1 MKIRDIYRCK
11 ICKLQLEVT
20 AGNCEHPPVCC
31 GVPMELQAPNT
42 VDAAKE
48 KHVPVIV
55 AEANGPRVKVGSIP
69 HPATAEHYIEWIS
82 LQTKNGN
89 QRRLLTPNQK
99 PEVTFALCEGDEVE
113 IVYAYCNLH
122 SLWKAE

>member
-55 AEANGPRVKVGSIP
+55 AEANGTRVKVGSIP
-69 HPATAEHYIEWIS
+69 HPATAEHYIEWIELFS
-82 LQTKNGN
+82 ENHCC
-89 QRRLLTPNQK
+89 RVYLTPSDA
-99 PEVTFALCEGDEVE
+99 PEALFAIPYSEKLQAR
-113 IVYAYCNLH
+113 ISCNLH
-122 SLWKAE
+122 GVWLDR